1 VAASL
6 YPTEAR
12 ATGVGWALAIGRIG
26 SIVGPS
32 IGGLLL
38 SMEVSTTHLLLA
50 GAVPALAA
58 AAAYAMMKPQQA
70 QFCRPVEV

>member
-1 VAASL
+1 
-6 YPTEAR
+6 
-12 ATGVGWALAIGRIG
+12 
-26 SIVGPS
+26 
-32 IGGLLL
+32 
-38 SMEVSTTHLLLA
+38 MEVSTTHLLLA